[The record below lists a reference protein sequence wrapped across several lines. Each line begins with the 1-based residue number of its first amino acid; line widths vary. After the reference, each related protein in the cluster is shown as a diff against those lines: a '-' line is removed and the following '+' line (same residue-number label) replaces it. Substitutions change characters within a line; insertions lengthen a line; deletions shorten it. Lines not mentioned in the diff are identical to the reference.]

1 MGADNLAVCFTPSLA
16 FEPAGDEESDDGASS
31 KKPLDPTETMLAFAR
46 LKPAM
51 EAITKLLQHG
61 TDAIGK
67 IALMSTKRSVMEISE
82 SMTMTRT
89 KSMEKRLEAAG
100 VNLDEPTPVSPGVQ
114 KKKNKVGI
122 KKKEPS
128 QHALSPSHHLTLK
141 GVRDKIQAAPPTKP
155 PPQQPVVTQ
164 GAGTRWKVVFRNGVA
179 YRSVCG
185 DLKSRVLHVPG
196 PIQRDVVTA
205 LEVRGEWIRVQ
216 QRHGDEMYWL
226 PTKIHGLGTILECLS
241 DDVDKNAVA
250 SSSPAPP
257 VSVTEEDEKKKIV
270 EEESVVL
277 SPSVKNDIDKNSSS
291 DVVVEMKE
299 EKEQET
305 PTNNKDDSAL
315 DIAYPDDDDDDD
327 DDEMSEPPPSIPK
340 RADALPEQW

>member
-1 MGADNLAVCFTPSLA
+1 
-16 FEPAGDEESDDGASS
+16 
-31 KKPLDPTETMLAFAR
+31 MLTNIIEHHEIL
-46 LKPAM
+46 LK
-51 EAITKLLQHG
+51 H
-61 TDAIGK
+61 
-67 IALMSTKRSVMEISE
+67 R
-82 SMTMTRT
+82 
-89 KSMEKRLEAAG
+89 
-100 VNLDEPTPVSPGVQ
+100 
-114 KKKNKVGI
+114 
-122 KKKEPS
+122 
-128 QHALSPSHHLTLK
+128 
-141 GVRDKIQAAPPTKP
+141 
-155 PPQQPVVTQ
+155 
-164 GAGTRWKVVFRNGVA
+164 
-179 YRSVCG
+179 YG

-241 DDVDKNAVA
+241 DDVDKNTVA

-257 VSVTEEDEKKKIV
+257 VSVTEEDEEKKIV

-277 SPSVKNDIDKNSSS
+277 SPSVKNDDIDKNSSS

-305 PTNNKDDSAL
+305 PTNNKDDSTL
-315 DIAYPDDDDDDD
+315 DMAYPDDDDD